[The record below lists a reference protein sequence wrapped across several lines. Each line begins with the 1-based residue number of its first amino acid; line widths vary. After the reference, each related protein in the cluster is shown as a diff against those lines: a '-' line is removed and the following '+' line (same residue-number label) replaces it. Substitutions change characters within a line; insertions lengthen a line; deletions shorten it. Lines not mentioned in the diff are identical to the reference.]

1 MPSKTESAVPI
12 TNCGILF
19 QNALQN
25 SGQWHCLEHEHVPS
39 QGHRWATRTYD
50 QRMNRRQSAHQSVE
64 HSSPPQSCVSL
75 NSGWTIRALTW
86 HMNGKSIYIHPA
98 DFIFIAVLCH
108 PVSHTHG
115 TSNASTAIPQNF
127 VSILTC
133 TAVNWHNER
142 GSAIWEYHV
151 NLAANRIIDN
161 KVQSISIECI
171 QVLRMTKVVDRFS
184 FCCLRCTKKQNGT
197 SVLQ

>member
-1 MPSKTESAVPI
+1 MPSKTGSAVLI

-25 SGQWHCLEHEHVPS
+25 SGQWDCLERVHVLS
-39 QGHRWATRTYD
+39 QGHHWATRTYEWID
-50 QRMNRRQSAHQSVE
+50 VSE
-64 HSSPPQSCVSL
+64 HISQWNTRLLLSCVSL
-75 NSGWTIRALTW
+75 NCGWTIRAQTW
-86 HMNGKSIYIHPA
+86 HMNAKSIYIHPT
-98 DFIFIAVLCH
+98 DFIFICVLRH

-133 TAVNWHNER
+133 TAVNWQNEL

-161 KVQSISIECI
+161 KMQSISIKCI
-171 QVLRMTKVVDRFS
+171 HR
-184 FCCLRCTKKQNGT
+184 
-197 SVLQ
+197 